1 MLVLGFQGSP
11 RKKGNTSFL
20 LSTFMQTVE
29 SLGAQTR
36 IIEVTQKNIIPCKEY
51 VVCEK
56 KGFCPIDD
64 DIKTE
69 IYPLIRQAEVVVLA
83 SPIFFYNMTAQL
95 KAVVDRCQ
103 TFWARKYK
111 LKLSDPAKKTKRGFF
126 LSVGATK
133 GQNLF
138 EGLQLTAQYFFDAI
152 DARFEGS
159 LTYRNIEGPKDMA
172 KHPTVLADVEKTVSA
187 LIKPLL
193 GRKKILFACR
203 ENACRSQM
211 ASAFAQYLAG
221 DKLEVLNGGSKPAD
235 KINPDM
241 IKVMHEKGID
251 MGFRSPQ
258 GIEAAISN
266 NNPEVIITMGCGE
279 ECPYVMGARMLD
291 WDLPDP
297 AGKPL
302 DFMRQ
307 TRDEIEKRVKDL
319 IKELKLT

>member
-20 LSTFMQTVE
+20 LSTFMQAVE
-29 SLGAQTR
+29 NLGAQTR
-36 IIEVTQKNIIPCKEY
+36 IIEVAQKNIIPCKEF

-56 KGFCPIDD
+56 KGYCPIDD

-83 SPIFFYNMTAQL
+83 SPIFFFNMTAQL

-103 TFWARKYK
+103 LFWARKYK
-111 LKLSDPAKKTKRGFF
+111 LKLTDPAKRTKRGFL
-126 LSVGATK
+126 LSVGASK
-133 GQNLF
+133 GKSLF
-138 EGLQLTAQYFFDAI
+138 EGLQLTAKYFFDAI
-152 DARFEGS
+152 DARFEDS
-159 LTYRNIEGPKDMA
+159 LTYREIEGPKDMA
-172 KHPTVLADVEKTVSA
+172 KHPNVLEDVEKA
-187 LIKPLL
+187 AAELIKPLL

-211 ASAFAQYLAG
+211 AGAFAQYLAG
-221 DKLEVLNGGSKPAD
+221 DQIEVLNGGSEPAE

-251 MGFRSPQ
+251 MAFRTPRS
-258 GIEAAISN
+258 IDAAISN
-266 NNPEVIITMGCGE
+266 NSPDAIVTMGCGE
-279 ECPYVMGARMLD
+279 ECPFVPGAQMLD

-307 TRDEIEKRVKDL
+307 VRDDIENRVQKL
-319 IKELKLT
+319 IQELV

>member
-20 LSTFMQTVE
+20 LSTFMQAVDK
-29 SLGAQTR
+29 LDVQTR
-36 IIEVTQKNIIPCKEY
+36 IIEVSQKNIVPCKEY

-56 KGFCPIDD
+56 KGYCPIDD

-83 SPIFFYNMTAQL
+83 SPIFFFNMTAQL

-103 TFWARKYK
+103 LFWARKYK
-111 LKLSDPAKKTKRGFF
+111 LGLSDPAKQTKRGFL
-126 LSVGATK
+126 LSVGASK
-133 GQNLF
+133 GKSLF
-138 EGLQLTAQYFFDAI
+138 EGLQLTAKYFFDAI
-152 DARFEGS
+152 DARFEDS
-159 LTYRNIEGPKDMA
+159 LTYREIEGPKDMA
-172 KHPTVLADVEKTVSA
+172 KHPQVLEDVEKAAAA

-221 DKLEVLNGGSKPAD
+221 DKFEVLNGGSKPAE

-241 IKVMHEKGID
+241 IRVMHEKGID
-251 MGFRSPQ
+251 MAFRSPQ
-258 GIEAAISN
+258 SIDTAISN
-266 NNPEVIITMGCGE
+266 NNPEVIVTMGCEE
-279 ECPYVMGARMLD
+279 ECPFVPGAQMLD
-291 WDLPDP
+291 WDLSDP

-307 TRDEIEKRVKDL
+307 VRDEIENRVMNLTD
-319 IKELKLT
+319 ELS

>member
-20 LSTFMQTVE
+20 LSTFMQAVE
-29 SLGAQTR
+29 KLGAQTR
-36 IIEVTQKNIIPCKEY
+36 IIEVAQKNIIPCKEY

-56 KGFCPIDD
+56 KGYCPIDD
-64 DIKTE
+64 DIKAE

-111 LKLSDPAKKTKRGFF
+111 LKLTDPAKKTKRGFF

-133 GQNLF
+133 GKNLF

-159 LTYRNIEGPKDMA
+159 LTYRDIEGPKDMA
-172 KHPTVLADVEKTVSA
+172 KHPNVLEDVEKA
-187 LIKPLL
+187 AAELIKPLL

-221 DKLEVLNGGSKPAD
+221 EKFEVLNGGSEPAD

-251 MGFRSPQ
+251 MAFRSPQ
-258 GIEAAISN
+258 SIDAAISN
-266 NNPEVIITMGCGE
+266 NSPEVIVTMGCGE
-279 ECPYVMGARMLD
+279 ECPFVPGAQMLD

-302 DFMRQ
+302 DFMREV
-307 TRDEIEKRVKDL
+307 RDEIENRVKSL
-319 IKELKLT
+319 IKELS